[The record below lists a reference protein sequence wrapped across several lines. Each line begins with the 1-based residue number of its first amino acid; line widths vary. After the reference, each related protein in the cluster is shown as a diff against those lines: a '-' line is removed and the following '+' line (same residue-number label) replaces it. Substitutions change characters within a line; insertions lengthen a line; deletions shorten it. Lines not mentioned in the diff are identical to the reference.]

1 MKDNIHNLLEDIVK
15 KNSISFDNNENKI
28 KKKTEVQIAL
38 EDIKKDILKEAKKEE
53 QIHAEQIEYT
63 NRLRRTQVLL
73 AEEEYLK
80 KINQQIQSEKKEII
94 QKKPKI
100 QFEDAVLTSVKLNSK
115 SQKRNLIENIK
126 KDKSMY
132 ISIFLF
138 AMSVFLFYFQ
148 SNEIKPKRNPI
159 KIITVKKPDM
169 PVKQEE
175 VKLYFIDEINDLIYK
190 PIPEKTIDVAVIEEK
205 PKKKNKKKEKTKP
218 KPTINFDLNK
228 NDL

>member
-1 MKDNIHNLLEDIVK
+1 MNNIHNLLEEIVK
-15 KNSISFDNNENKI
+15 SNSSSLNQKEKTT
-28 KKKTEVQIAL
+28 KKKTDVQIAL
-38 EDIKKDILKEAKKEE
+38 EEIKEGILNEAKREE
-53 QIHAEQIEYT
+53 QIQNEQIEYT
-63 NRLRRTQVLL
+63 SRLKRTQMLL
-73 AEEEYLK
+73 AEEDYLR
-80 KINQQIQSEKKEII
+80 KINLQIQNENKEIN

-148 SNEIKPKRNPI
+148 SNETKPKRNPI
-159 KIITVKKPDM
+159 KIITVKKSDM